1 MRGTRAEQSEDTF
14 IMNRKKILTFI
25 LVFGTLS
32 LISAISYLVDVWE
45 EGAKSGYAQVVFM
58 IGVVL
63 GIIASLAL
71 TRIEPWITERYNGQE

>member
-1 MRGTRAEQSEDTF
+1 MRGTRAEQSGDTF

-71 TRIEPWITERYNGQE
+71 TRIESWITERYNGQE

>member
-1 MRGTRAEQSEDTF
+1 
-14 IMNRKKILTFI
+14 MNRKKILTFI